1 MNIRIGIYLL
11 LIVMGLIVL
20 AWPEQDDRMMIQFS
34 ETHGPSG
41 LDIVGIV
48 ILLGGYIPLIIPV
61 FTKFSV
67 IQQVAGR
74 IFSRLLAV
82 VAVVCSLLISG
93 ALMIGD
99 DLLLWA
105 AVTISISTQVIL
117 IYFAARS
124 GV

>member
-1 MNIRIGIYLL
+1 
-11 LIVMGLIVL
+11 
-20 AWPEQDDRMMIQFS
+20 
-34 ETHGPSG
+34 